1 MIDNKQRAHDLA
13 ILLTEYQLK
22 NTKDSIDVYKTY
34 IEIYNQSLES
44 FNRDFP
50 DEK

>member
-1 MIDNKQRAHDLA
+1 MLDNKQRAHDLA

-22 NTKDSIDVYKTY
+22 NAKDSIDVYKIY
-34 IEIYNQSLES
+34 LEIYKQALES

-50 DEK
+50 DEQ

>member
-1 MIDNKQRAHDLA
+1 MLDNKQRAHDLA
-13 ILLTEYQLK
+13 ILMTEYQL
-22 NTKDSIDVYKTY
+22 NNAQSEIDVYDVY
-34 IEIYNQSLES
+34 VDIYQTALES